1 MLKSILFLGKAH
13 LGNFYAHLAIFFWSH
28 CSLVIYLGANP
39 GKRLENKISSKLLF
53 SFSSAAS
60 SGLKQLKQKS
70 AKRSCLRSFVGLLLV
85 LFAQK
90 WLCRWQHRGRRG
102 WVCPPLQPQ
111 KIFILSLRQR
121 QERYRG
127 WFFKKYFYSPFSW
140 FSTDFHKQHKSLTN
154 NSINNCFSASFTG
167 TSLKVEHRCYAWAQK
182 EWSSPRI
189 NLTAQGVVYQ
199 CSKVF

>member
-90 WLCRWQHRGRRG
+90 GLCRWQHHGRRG
-102 WVCPPLQPQ
+102 WVCPPPFNLKKYLFCPCD
-111 KIFILSLRQR
+111 KGRKDIGVDFLKNIFILHFR
-121 QERYRG
+121 
-127 WFFKKYFYSPFSW
+127 
-140 FSTDFHKQHKSLTN
+140 DFQQTF
-154 NSINNCFSASFTG
+154 INNTN
-167 TSLKVEHRCYAWAQK
+167 H
-182 EWSSPRI
+182 
-189 NLTAQGVVYQ
+189 
-199 CSKVF
+199 